1 MPGLRQEQGFE
12 QGLPVGPIGDREPCE
27 LIQPLRQGAGRRRPM
42 FGIAV
47 LEKMAQR
54 RLCIEPGF
62 AQVGIF
68 FQIRSRI
75 ESACQHAA
83 RQPVK
88 PRLMAAV
95 LDELRK
101 PFFFPALG
109 LIAVAVLAEVAAKTL
124 GVRVATLPAPASG
137 FGVPAVVLLDALLI
151 LTATLLG
158 QALLLSE
165 RVLARADCFGA

>member
-1 MPGLRQEQGFE
+1 
-12 QGLPVGPIGDREPCE
+12 
-27 LIQPLRQGAGRRRPM
+27 
-42 FGIAV
+42 
-47 LEKMAQR
+47 
-54 RLCIEPGF
+54 
-62 AQVGIF
+62 
-68 FQIRSRI
+68 
-75 ESACQHAA
+75 
-83 RQPVK
+83 
-88 PRLMAAV
+88 MAAV

-165 RVLARADCFGA
+165 RVQGRLRGLVTLNLPRSCPCSC